1 MRCSSFM
8 RLFMLL
14 TFMIV
19 FYKRLTNVWRQ
30 GWKNA
35 GCCGKLD
42 ENNNEV
48 EFTVNISKLKIPIK
62 ICFSFLLCTILC
74 ACQRNNN
81 EEITPQPPV
90 QDEKTPQ
97 QVLEEQVID
106 DTHDAFLVDTKG
118 EAGEVLVTVELDENH
133 APEDFDAM
141 LHFKVWNPDSMEAPF
156 QTMDAASNCF
166 HRSTIMDANF
176 DGYMD
181 FSYTYAM
188 GNQPYYDHL
197 WIWQEEQ
204 KQFVEVPEFDVIS
217 VPDLNE
223 ETKTIYGF
231 NRSSAMGTGEHTFH
245 QWIEGELV
253 CVRRIQIDLDS
264 QNDCL
269 IVTVMDRIN
278 HELVEV
284 YRNTFPPDSREHLD
298 ESMKWCDLDYHGE
311 S

>member
-30 GWKNA
+30 GWKNT

-90 QDEKTPQ
+90 QEEKTPR

-118 EAGEVLVTVELDENH
+118 EAGEVLVMVELDENH

-141 LHFKVWNPDSMEAPF
+141 LHFKVWNPGSMEVPF

-197 WIWQEEQ
+197 WIW
-204 KQFVEVPEFDVIS
+204 
-217 VPDLNE
+217 
-223 ETKTIYGF
+223 
-231 NRSSAMGTGEHTFH
+231 
-245 QWIEGELV
+245 
-253 CVRRIQIDLDS
+253 
-264 QNDCL
+264 
-269 IVTVMDRIN
+269 
-278 HELVEV
+278 
-284 YRNTFPPDSREHLD
+284 
-298 ESMKWCDLDYHGE
+298 
-311 S
+311 